1 MNKKGFTLVELMVVV
16 AVIAILATALLVGL
30 GGARKRAR
38 DARRVSDVRQV
49 QNVLELYYAKTGHYP
64 DANSWAGLESVLT
77 TGDDKVTNQ
86 LPQDP
91 MKDDGRTYYYGVS
104 SDQQNYTVGATLENK
119 DNVVLN
125 DDVDGTSNGVDC
137 GSPDD
142 DSVYC
147 VTF

>member
-38 DARRVSDVRQV
+38 DARRVSDMKQV
-49 QNVLELYYAKTGHYP
+49 QNVLELYYAKVGTYP
-64 DANSWAGLESVLT
+64 NVSTWEELANSLQTENITS
-77 TGDDKVTNQ
+77 Q
-86 LPQDP
+86 LPHDP
-91 MKDDGRTYYYGVS
+91 LNSSDYTYHYGVS
-104 SDQQNYTVGATLENK
+104 SDQQNYTLGARLEN
-119 DNVVLN
+119 DDYSALQ

-137 GSPDD
+137 DD
-142 DSVYC
+142 PVYC